1 MSRVIVELDQPWI
14 GASPQLA
21 WIVGIAPTPGSGQSI
36 GFATT
41 AGRSVTGA
49 SIDMKAEL
57 AKGAGNK
64 PMKEEKGSN
73 KEPPSALSLCPTG
86 DMMLGVVLDP
96 KLGAKFDTLP
106 FSGGYDGADS
116 DMLGVV
122 RVSDTT
128 AYMVVPASKFGT
140 SYVKAFNIHLV
151 VSGRYA
157 DGQATVTRIILDPD
171 FRLPPPGSNAT

>member
-1 MSRVIVELDQPWI
+1 MSRIIVELDQPWS
-14 GASPQLA
+14 GPTPQLA
-21 WIVGIAPTPGSGQSI
+21 WIVGIAPTPGGGQGI
-36 GFATT
+36 GFSTT
-41 AGRSVTGA
+41 AGRSVTGT

-57 AKGAGNK
+57 SKGAGNK
-64 PMKEEKGSN
+64 PMKEQKGSN
-73 KEPPSALSLCPTG
+73 REPPSALSLCPTG
-86 DMMLGVVLDP
+86 DMMLGVVLDA

-106 FSGGYDGADS
+106 FSGGYTGAGN

-122 RVSDTT
+122 RVSDTA

-151 VSGRYA
+151 VAGKYT

-171 FRLPPPGSNAT
+171 MRLPPPGSTPP